1 VVPRR
6 TDPMDV
12 FRDFM
17 HVPDILERRWGEL
30 RGDMETHGIKEPRL
44 AVTELQMFAHLG
56 RPEPGSEGERLTPE
70 NLVTPST
77 LAEAL
82 YDTLVYHAA
91 VRLQPFV
98 ELVTHSATVNHGGGL
113 RKERERVYA
122 NPCYYANL
130 LFANFA
136 DARPVKTELQTPQEQ
151 APFVLPDIKN
161 LPEGK
166 TFAAV
171 DALAALNPR
180 GDLLVSLVHRGD
192 ASSIRVA
199 IDVQGFTP
207 GDKANVQVLSGPKPW
222 SANTLAEPHAIE
234 IHSSETAIQ
243 GSSLALDL
251 PPCSVVQCR
260 FSAKR

>member
-1 VVPRR
+1 
-6 TDPMDV
+6 
-12 FRDFM
+12 
-17 HVPDILERRWGEL
+17 
-30 RGDMETHGIKEPRL
+30 METHGIKEPRL

-56 RPEPGSEGERLTPE
+56 RPDPGSEGEKLSPE
-70 NLVTPST
+70 NMVNPST

-98 ELVTHSATVNHGGGL
+98 ALVTHSATVNHGGGL

-136 DARPVKTELQTPQEQ
+136 EATPLKAELQTPQEQ

-161 LPEGK
+161 LPDNR
-166 TFAAV
+166 TFGIV
-171 DALAALNPR
+171 DAVAALNPG

-192 ASSIRVA
+192 AASIR
-199 IDVQGFTP
+199 ITIELQGFTP
-207 GDKANVQVLSGPKPW
+207 ADKAQVDTLSGPKPW
-222 SANTLAEPHAIE
+222 SANTLAEPHAME
-234 IHSSETAIQ
+234 IRRSEPAIH
-243 GSSLALDL
+243 GTSLALDP

-260 FSAKR
+260 FLPRR